1 MQAGS
6 QDASI
11 FDVSWILPFFFMFGQ
26 YKRHYIIMIKMENKM
41 DYKKTAQEIIRA
53 IGGSE
58 NIGHLGHCST
68 RLRFTLIDPQKA
80 DISRLEA
87 IEGILK
93 VINNVQCQ
101 VVIGSEVIE
110 VYDEILKLTGPENFS
125 ESTEVVKEKKGKRLM
140 NFIISIFQPLIPAI
154 AGAGILKSLLL
165 ILYALNLISNTSA
178 FYQLFA
184 SISDATFYFLPI
196 MIAYT
201 TATVLKSNRMV
212 AVAMV
217 GVLLLPATTQLI
229 TDGVHILGISV
240 PVIAYNAQVF
250 PAVLVTIFIGYIEKI
265 FNKITP
271 KAIRIFFVPM
281 MALAITLPVALL
293 LLGPFGFYVGQVLA
307 TVILF
312 IYSKIGFLA
321 VALLAG
327 VLPFM
332 IATGMHKALIPY
344 SVAILGE
351 TGHETLYLPASL
363 AHNISESGACF
374 GVALKTKNKDLKATA
389 LSAGISALMG
399 ITEPALYGVTLQHKK
414 VLRSVMIS
422 GAITG
427 AFLGI
432 VSLKAFVLVGP
443 GLASL
448 TMFTDVDNVSNLWFA
463 IIGFVLSLLLSFI
476 FVFLFWKDETK
487 ESEIK
492 EGVSPVVTG
501 EGRKFSE
508 LSSPLKGEV
517 VDLSEVN
524 DVMFSEKIIGDGVA
538 IKPIAGEVRAPI
550 DGEITMVFN
559 TKHAVG
565 LKTKEGIEI
574 LIHIG
579 IDTVQMAG
587 QGFESFVKEGDS
599 VKKGDLLLQFDIE
612 KIEKAGFYSDVLVVI
627 TNSSE
632 FNMSEA
638 KFGPV
643 NSGDCLYKVEA
654 K

>member
-1 MQAGS
+1 
-6 QDASI
+6 
-11 FDVSWILPFFFMFGQ
+11 
-26 YKRHYIIMIKMENKM
+26 MIKMENKM
-41 DYKKTAQEIIRA
+41 DYKNTAQEIIRA

-58 NIGHLGHCST
+58 NIAHLGHCST

-80 DISRLEA
+80 DIPRLET
-87 IEGILK
+87 IDGVLK

-125 ESTEVVKEKKGKRLM
+125 ESTVVVKEKKGKRLM

-165 ILYALNLISNTSA
+165 ILYALNLISNTST

-184 SISDATFYFLPI
+184 SISDATFYFLSI

-229 TDGVHILGISV
+229 TDGVHILGLSV

-250 PAVLVTIFIGYIEKI
+250 PALLVTIFIGYIEKL

-271 KAIRIFFVPM
+271 KSIRIFFVPM
-281 MALAITLPVALL
+281 MSLAITLPVALL
-293 LLGPFGFYVGQVLA
+293 LLGPFGFYVGQILA

-312 IYSKIGFLA
+312 IYAKIGFLA

-399 ITEPALYGVTLQHKK
+399 ITEPALYGVTLQNKK

-422 GAITG
+422 GTITG
-427 AFLGI
+427 AFLGL
-432 VSLKAFVLVGP
+432 VTLKAFVLVGP

-448 TMFTDVDNVSNLWFA
+448 TMFTDVDNGSNLWFA

-476 FVFLFWKDETK
+476 LVFLFWKEETTEEK
-487 ESEIK
+487 IK
-492 EGVSPVVTG
+492 EETRLKVTRD
-501 EGRKFSE
+501 ERNFSE
-508 LSSPLKGEV
+508 LLSPIKGEV

-524 DVMFSEKIIGDGVA
+524 DVMFAEKVIGDGVA
-538 IKPIAGEVRAPI
+538 IKPLSEELKAPVS
-550 DGEITMVFN
+550 GTVTMVFD

-574 LIHIG
+574 LVHVG

-587 QGFESFVKEGDS
+587 VGFESFVKEGDS
-599 VKKGDLLLQFDIE
+599 IREGDLLLRFDIE
-612 KIEKAGFYSDVLVVI
+612 KIEKAGFSPNVLVVV

-632 FNMSEA
+632 FNVRETN
-638 KFGPV
+638 FGPV
-643 NSGDCLYKVEA
+643 SSGERLYKVEA